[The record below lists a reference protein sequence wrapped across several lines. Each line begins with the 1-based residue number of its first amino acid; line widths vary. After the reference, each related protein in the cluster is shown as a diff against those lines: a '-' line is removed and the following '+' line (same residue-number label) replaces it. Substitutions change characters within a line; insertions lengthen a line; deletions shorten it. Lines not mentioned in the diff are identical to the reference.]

1 MYLEYMKKN
10 FKKNLLIQIPVIIFL
25 SLIVFLIN
33 RNFSINW
40 VLARDVFIICIG
52 EIIFLIFYNF
62 IILNIFYEEDTIC
75 RFINNISKIFFYYFI
90 VIMDIGYLLSLF
102 AIINFC
108 NCEALLSM
116 FFIRNT
122 FVFCCK
128 KLNISAV
135 VKKKDK
141 DENEDEEN
149 SNN

>member
-40 VLARDVFIICIG
+40 VVARDVFIICIG

-75 RFINNISKIFFYYFI
+75 RFINNTSKIFFI
-90 VIMDIGYLLSLF
+90 ILS
-102 AIINFC
+102 
-108 NCEALLSM
+108 
-116 FFIRNT
+116 
-122 FVFCCK
+122 
-128 KLNISAV
+128 
-135 VKKKDK
+135 
-141 DENEDEEN
+141 
-149 SNN
+149 